1 MKFLHAGMMAALAAM
16 LMVSCSSDDDTIKVE
31 DPFAGI
37 VVMAETANYDG
48 ETIVSVDGVIY
59 QVVENVAVDDE
70 MMADYAWFVMEYVPT
85 PEVGDGINVRLTDIN
100 YTQVEEVIEAD
111 MVDLTDSGVEVE
123 AVVVE
128 GTVLSLNLNYVGG
141 DKVQLNQL
149 AYDADAFEANA
160 EELVLTLVHDSQ
172 KDKATSELSYVAEFD
187 LSSIEQEVTGAK
199 LIINYINQAGE
210 EVAFDTE
217 IIL

>member
-1 MKFLHAGMMAALAAM
+1 MKFLHAGMMAALVAM
-16 LMVSCSSDDDTIKVE
+16 LMVSCSSDDAIKVE

-59 QVVENVAVDDE
+59 QIVENVAVDKE
-70 MMADYAWFVMEYVPT
+70 IMADYAWYVMEYVPT
-85 PEVGDGINVRLTDIN
+85 PEVGEGINVRLTDIN
-100 YTQVEEVIEAD
+100 YTQVEEVIDAD
-111 MVDLTDSGVEVE
+111 MVDLTDSGVELQ

-128 GTVLSLNLNYVGG
+128 GSVLSLNLNYVGG

-149 AYDADAFEANA
+149 AYNADAFEANT
-160 EELVLTLVHDSQ
+160 EELVLMLVHDSQ

>member
-1 MKFLHAGMMAALAAM
+1 MKFLHAGMMAALVAM
-16 LMVSCSSDDDTIKVE
+16 LMVSCSSDDVIKVE

-59 QVVENVAVDDE
+59 QVVENVAVDKE
-70 MMADYAWFVMEYVPT
+70 IMADYAWYVMEYVPT
-85 PEVGDGINVRLTDIN
+85 PEVGEGINVRLTDIN
-100 YTQVEEVIEAD
+100 YTQVEEVIDAD
-111 MVDLTDSGVEVE
+111 MVDLTDSGVELQ

-128 GTVLSLNLNYVGG
+128 GSVLSLNLNYVGG

-149 AYDADAFEANA
+149 AYNADAFEANA